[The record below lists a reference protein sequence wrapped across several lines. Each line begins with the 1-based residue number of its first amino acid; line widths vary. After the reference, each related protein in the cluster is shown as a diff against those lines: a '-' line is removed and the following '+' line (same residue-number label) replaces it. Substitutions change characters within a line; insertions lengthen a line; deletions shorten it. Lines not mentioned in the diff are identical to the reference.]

1 MWKFL
6 WKMSSGFSN
15 DASITFLNES
25 LTAANLS
32 SRNSDNSYVG
42 VSGTSSVGDI
52 SMSANGSL
60 LPFGNLTD
68 TGGKRDFVFDR
79 TDVRV
84 IFITLYSMVFCCCFF
99 GNFFHVNRCVEVR
112 LCLEWGYDLVY
123 AVLVGEIIKLS
134 DTREQIGENSLNK
147 AWHNLFASIYA

>member
-1 MWKFL
+1 
-6 WKMSSGFSN
+6 MSSGYGT

-32 SRNSDNSYVG
+32 SRNSDSSYVG
-42 VSGTSSVGDI
+42 VSGTSSAADMPG
-52 SMSANGSL
+52 NGSL

-99 GNFFHVNRCVEVR
+99 GKLYCFMLIVLRVEVR
-112 LCLEWGYDLVY
+112 LCFE
-123 AVLVGEIIKLS
+123 
-134 DTREQIGENSLNK
+134 
-147 AWHNLFASIYA
+147 

>member
-1 MWKFL
+1 
-6 WKMSSGFSN
+6 MSSGYGT

-32 SRNSDNSYVG
+32 SRNSDSSYVG
-42 VSGTSSVGDI
+42 VSGTNSVADIPRSSN
-52 SMSANGSL
+52 NGSL

-68 TGGKRDFVFDR
+68 TDGKRDFVFDR

-99 GNFFHVNRCVEVR
+99 GKFDFKY
-112 LCLEWGYDLVY
+112 LCAIMRIEGLC
-123 AVLVGEIIKLS
+123 
-134 DTREQIGENSLNK
+134 
-147 AWHNLFASIYA
+147 

>member
-1 MWKFL
+1 M
-6 WKMSSGFSN
+6 WKMSSGYGN

-32 SRNSDNSYVG
+32 VRNSDSSYEG
-42 VSGTSSVGDI
+42 VSGMGTVTDI
-52 SMSANGSL
+52 TVSGNGSS
-60 LPFGNLTD
+60 LPFGNFTD

-99 GNFFHVNRCVEVR
+99 GKYRFF
-112 LCLEWGYDLVY
+112 
-123 AVLVGEIIKLS
+123 
-134 DTREQIGENSLNK
+134 
-147 AWHNLFASIYA
+147 F